1 MAGVSP
7 DPLGTVNQIEEAPTM
22 ASTSLRV
29 MSINLENLGV
39 IVVEFNRV
47 LNP

>member
-1 MAGVSP
+1 
-7 DPLGTVNQIEEAPTM
+7 M